1 MRVAI
6 PEHQGRV
13 APVFDCCRRIL
24 IVVQT
29 QDTEEQVSDEDWSAL
44 SRVVRPGRL
53 KELMVDLL
61 ICGGISCWMEDQ
73 IHRFGIRLMPWIAG
87 GVWDVLIALR
97 EGSICKPCYLMP
109 GRGRCR
115 RGQRLDE
122 VAGNNAQAVNP
133 FQKRA

>member
-29 QDTEEQVSDEDWSAL
+29 QDTEEQVADQDWSAL
-44 SRVVRPGRL
+44 SRVARPGRL

-73 IHRFGIRLMPWIAG
+73 IHRAGIGLMPWIAG
-87 GVWDVLIALR
+87 GLWDVLTALR
-97 EGSICKPCYLMP
+97 QGSICDPCYLMP
-109 GRGRCR
+109 GRGMCWR
-115 RGQRLDE
+115 RRLSGRLEGRGRQERDL
-122 VAGNNAQAVNP
+122 
-133 FQKRA
+133 FQKGV